1 MSGAKRIPVME
12 KPFVAE
18 TPLAALTDAL
28 TPTSLIF
35 VRSHFDIPVVD
46 PDSWRL
52 VVAGAVDEPLELGFD
67 EIRSLPTVRRIV
79 TMECAGNGRTL
90 MQPTP
95 KGAPWSLG
103 GASAVEFG
111 GAPLRFV
118 LERARL
124 SATAV
129 EILFTGADRGEVA
142 PGRVVPFERSLP
154 LESAISREPL
164 LAWEMNGEPLTPE
177 HGSPLRLV
185 VPGWY
190 SVASVKWLTRITA
203 LTRPFEGRFQTEE
216 YLYVGEKGVPDR
228 QQLSTIRVRS
238 LIGRPADGEEIAK
251 GPVEIAGT
259 AWSGAAPIE
268 TVEVSVDGER
278 TWLAA
283 DLAPSGTPFGST
295 PWRLTWQSPSRGP
308 CLIAARATDRAGN
321 TQPLEPVWN
330 AQGYGNNVVQRVR
343 ITII

>member
-12 KPFVAE
+12 QPFVAE
-18 TPLAALTDAL
+18 TPLSALTNAL
-28 TPTSLIF
+28 TPTPLIF
-35 VRSHFDIPVVD
+35 VRSHFEVPVVD
-46 PDSWRL
+46 PASWRL
-52 VVAGAVDEPLELGFD
+52 AVGGAVGEPLEMGFD
-67 EIRSLPTVRRIV
+67 EILSLPTIRRIV

-90 MQPTP
+90 MRPTP
-95 KGAPWSLG
+95 KGAAWSLG
-103 GASAVEFG
+103 GASTVEFG
-111 GAPLRFV
+111 GAPLRLI
-118 LERARL
+118 LERARV
-124 SATAV
+124 SAAAV
-129 EILFTGADRGEVA
+129 EILFSGADRGEVA

-154 LESAISREPL
+154 LEAAMGREPL

-177 HGSPLRLV
+177 HGFPLRLV

-190 SVASVKWLTRITA
+190 SVASVKWLTGISA

-228 QQLSTIRVRS
+228 EPLSTIRVRS
-238 LIGRPADGEEIAK
+238 LIGRPAEGEEIAQ

-268 TVEVSVDGER
+268 SVEVSVDGER

-283 DLAPSGTPFGST
+283 DLAPAESPFGAT
-295 PWRLTWQSPSRGP
+295 PWRLAWRPPSRGRYV
-308 CLIAARATDRAGN
+308 LAARATDRAGN

-330 AQGYGNNVVQRVR
+330 AQGYGNNVVQRVG
-343 ITII
+343 ITIT